1 MITIREA
8 TADDAVAVATAHV
21 AAWRTGYRG
30 VFPDAYLDTD
40 EFAQRRHDR
49 WEHRLRDGP
58 PDNGNVLNTILVPE
72 LDGRVVGFGHVGDED
87 VGDEGDGEPSGRG
100 EVYGF
105 YLHPDAWGSG
115 IATLLMAACE
125 ARLAAHFEQAV
136 LWTLFDTPRSRR
148 FYEKVGWVCG
158 DGDDLLTDT
167 WDPAD
172 ESVTVVQYR
181 RTLG

>member
-8 TADDAVAVATAHV
+8 TADDAAAVAAAHV

-30 VFPDAYLDTD
+30 VFPDDHLDSD
-40 EFAQRRHDR
+40 EFERSRHDR
-49 WEHRLRDGP
+49 WEQRLRDGP

-87 VGDEGDGEPSGRG
+87 VDGGDPSGRG

-115 IATLLMAACE
+115 TATVLMTACE
-125 ARLAAHFEQAV
+125 TAIAAHFERAV

-148 FYEKVGWVCG
+148 FYEKAGWSCG
-158 DGDDLLTDT
+158 RGDELLTSSWTLTDH
-167 WDPAD
+167 P
-172 ESVTVVQYR
+172 VTVVQYR
-181 RTLG
+181 RVLR